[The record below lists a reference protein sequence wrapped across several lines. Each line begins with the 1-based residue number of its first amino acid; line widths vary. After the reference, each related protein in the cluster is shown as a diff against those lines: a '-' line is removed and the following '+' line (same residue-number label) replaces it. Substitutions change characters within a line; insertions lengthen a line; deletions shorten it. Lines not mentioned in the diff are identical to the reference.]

1 MFRRKNKN
9 NQHIIRNTFFKE
21 LLIKLEQY
29 KENARPNSSKLEI
42 LLSVRNLRYIYN
54 KKWENERINNLAI
67 FNDKINT
74 ECNLQTVNFSTNYI
88 NEHDIRKE
96 YVINI
101 LNIYKSYFN
110 ENKNDITMAESE
122 FITQAMNNVIEL
134 YNDFKTRRTNAS
146 KNNKR

>member
-9 NQHIIRNTFFKE
+9 NQHIIRNSFFKE

-29 KENARPNSSKLEI
+29 KENSRPNASKIEI

-110 ENKNDITMAESE
+110 ENKNDITLAESE
-122 FITQAMNNVIEL
+122 FITQAMNNVIKL
-134 YNDFKTRRTNAS
+134 YNDFK
-146 KNNKR
+146 NKEN

>member
-134 YNDFKTRRTNAS
+134 YNDFK
-146 KNNKR
+146 NKEN

>member
-9 NQHIIRNTFFKE
+9 NHNIIRNIFFKE

-29 KENARPNSSKLEI
+29 KENARPNASKTEI
-42 LLSVRNLRYIYN
+42 LLSVRNIRYIYN
-54 KKWENERINNLAI
+54 KKWENERINNLDI

-88 NEHDIRKE
+88 NENDIRKE
-96 YVINI
+96 YVVNI

-110 ENKNDITMAESE
+110 ENRDDITMAESE

-134 YNDFKTRRTNAS
+134 YKDL
-146 KNNKR
+146 NNKEN

>member
-9 NQHIIRNTFFKE
+9 NQNIIRNTFFKE

-29 KENARPNSSKLEI
+29 KENARPNSSKVEI

-74 ECNLQTVNFSTNYI
+74 ECNLKTVDFSTNYI

-96 YVINI
+96 YVVNI
-101 LNIYKSYFN
+101 LNIYKLYFN
-110 ENKNDITMAESE
+110 ENRNDITMAESE

-134 YNDFKTRRTNAS
+134 YNDFK
-146 KNNKR
+146 NKEN

>member
-1 MFRRKNKN
+1 MFRKKNKN
-9 NQHIIRNTFFKE
+9 NQNIIRNIFFKE

-29 KENARPNSSKLEI
+29 KENARPNASKLEI

-74 ECNLQTVNFSTNYI
+74 ECNLQAVNFSTNYI

-96 YVINI
+96 YVVNI

-110 ENKNDITMAESE
+110 ENKNDITLAESE

-134 YNDFKTRRTNAS
+134 YNDLKS
-146 KNNKR
+146 KEK

>member
-9 NQHIIRNTFFKE
+9 NQNIIRNIFFKD

-29 KENARPNSSKLEI
+29 KENARPNASKLEI

-74 ECNLQTVNFSTNYI
+74 ECNLQAVNFSTNYI

-96 YVINI
+96 YVVNI

-110 ENKNDITMAESE
+110 ENKNDITLAESE

-134 YNDFKTRRTNAS
+134 YNDLKS
-146 KNNKR
+146 KEK

>member
-9 NQHIIRNTFFKE
+9 NQNIIRNTFFKE

-29 KENARPNSSKLEI
+29 KENARPNASKIEI
-42 LLSVRNLRYIYN
+42 LLSARNLRYIYN

-88 NEHDIRKE
+88 NENDIRKE

-134 YNDFKTRRTNAS
+134 YNDLR
-146 KNNKR
+146 NKEN

>member
-9 NQHIIRNTFFKE
+9 NQNIIRNIFFKK

-29 KENARPNSSKLEI
+29 KENARPNASKIEI

-74 ECNLQTVNFSTNYI
+74 EYNLQTVNFSTNYI
-88 NEHDIRKE
+88 NEHNIRKE
-96 YVINI
+96 YVVNI

-122 FITQAMNNVIEL
+122 FITQAMNNVIKL
-134 YNDFKTRRTNAS
+134 YNDLKNKENHECFK
-146 KNNKR
+146 K

>member
-9 NQHIIRNTFFKE
+9 NQNIIRNIFFKE

-29 KENARPNSSKLEI
+29 KENVRPNASKLEI

-74 ECNLQTVNFSTNYI
+74 ECNLQAVNFSTNYI

-96 YVINI
+96 YVVNI

-110 ENKNDITMAESE
+110 ENKNDITLAESE

-134 YNDFKTRRTNAS
+134 YNDLKS
-146 KNNKR
+146 KEK

>member
-9 NQHIIRNTFFKE
+9 NQNIIRNIFFKE

-29 KENARPNSSKLEI
+29 KENARPNASKLEI

-74 ECNLQTVNFSTNYI
+74 KCNLQAVNFSTNYI

-96 YVINI
+96 YVVNI

-110 ENKNDITMAESE
+110 ENKNDITLAESE

-134 YNDFKTRRTNAS
+134 YNDLKS
-146 KNNKR
+146 KEK

>member
-9 NQHIIRNTFFKE
+9 NQNIIQNIFFKE

-29 KENARPNSSKLEI
+29 KENARPNASKLEI

-74 ECNLQTVNFSTNYI
+74 ECNLQAVNFSTNYI

-96 YVINI
+96 YVVNI

-110 ENKNDITMAESE
+110 ENKNDITLAESE

-134 YNDFKTRRTNAS
+134 YNDLKS
-146 KNNKR
+146 KEK

>member
-9 NQHIIRNTFFKE
+9 NQNIIRNIFFKE

-29 KENARPNSSKLEI
+29 KENARPNASKLEI

-74 ECNLQTVNFSTNYI
+74 ECNLQAVNFSTNYI
-88 NEHDIRKE
+88 NEHDIRKG
-96 YVINI
+96 YVVNI

-110 ENKNDITMAESE
+110 ENKNDITLAESE

-134 YNDFKTRRTNAS
+134 YNDLKS
-146 KNNKR
+146 KEK

>member
-9 NQHIIRNTFFKE
+9 NQNIIRNIFFKE

-88 NEHDIRKE
+88 NKNDIRKE
-96 YVINI
+96 YVVNI
-101 LNIYKSYFN
+101 LNIYKLYFN

-122 FITQAMNNVIEL
+122 FITQAMNNVIKL
-134 YNDFKTRRTNAS
+134 YNDL
-146 KNNKR
+146 KNKEN

>member
-88 NEHDIRKE
+88 NENDIRKE
-96 YVINI
+96 YVVNI
-101 LNIYKSYFN
+101 LNIYKLYFN

-122 FITQAMNNVIEL
+122 FITQAMNNVIKL
-134 YNDFKTRRTNAS
+134 YNDL
-146 KNNKR
+146 KNKEN

>member
-9 NQHIIRNTFFKE
+9 NQHIMRNTFFKE

-134 YNDFKTRRTNAS
+134 YNDFK
-146 KNNKR
+146 NKEN

>member
-9 NQHIIRNTFFKE
+9 NQNIIRNTFFKD

-29 KENARPNSSKLEI
+29 KENARPNASKLEI

-74 ECNLQTVNFSTNYI
+74 ECNLKTVDFSTNYI

-134 YNDFKTRRTNAS
+134 YNDLKS
-146 KNNKR
+146 KEK

>member
-9 NQHIIRNTFFKE
+9 NQNIIRNTFFKD

-29 KENARPNSSKLEI
+29 KENARPNASKLEI

-74 ECNLQTVNFSTNYI
+74 ECNLQTVKFSTNYI

-96 YVINI
+96 YVVNI

-134 YNDFKTRRTNAS
+134 YNDLKS
-146 KNNKR
+146 KEK

>member
-9 NQHIIRNTFFKE
+9 NQNIIRNTFFKE

-29 KENARPNSSKLEI
+29 KENARPNASKTEI
-42 LLSVRNLRYIYN
+42 LLSVRNIRYIYN
-54 KKWENERINNLAI
+54 KKWENERINNLDI

-74 ECNLQTVNFSTNYI
+74 EYNLQTVSFSTNYI
-88 NEHDIRKE
+88 DENDIRKE
-96 YVINI
+96 YVVNI

-110 ENKNDITMAESE
+110 ENKDDITMAESE

-134 YNDFKTRRTNAS
+134 YKDL
-146 KNNKR
+146 NNKEN

>member
-9 NQHIIRNTFFKE
+9 NQNIIRNIFFKD

-29 KENARPNSSKLEI
+29 KENARPNASKLEI

-74 ECNLQTVNFSTNYI
+74 ECNLKTVDFSTNYI

-96 YVINI
+96 YVVNI
-101 LNIYKSYFN
+101 LNIYKAYFN

-134 YNDFKTRRTNAS
+134 YNDLKS
-146 KNNKR
+146 KEK

>member
-1 MFRRKNKN
+1 MFKRKNKN
-9 NQHIIRNTFFKE
+9 NQNIIRNIFFKD

-29 KENARPNSSKLEI
+29 KENARPNASKLEI

-74 ECNLQTVNFSTNYI
+74 ECNLQTVKFSTNYI

-96 YVINI
+96 YVVNI

-134 YNDFKTRRTNAS
+134 YNDLKS
-146 KNNKR
+146 KEK

>member
-9 NQHIIRNTFFKE
+9 NQNIIRNIFFKE

-29 KENARPNSSKLEI
+29 KENARPNASKLEI

-74 ECNLQTVNFSTNYI
+74 ECNLQAVNFPTNYI

-110 ENKNDITMAESE
+110 ENKNDITLAESE
-122 FITQAMNNVIEL
+122 FITQAMNNVIKL
-134 YNDFKTRRTNAS
+134 YNDFK
-146 KNNKR
+146 NKEN

>member
-9 NQHIIRNTFFKE
+9 NQNIIRNIFFKD

-29 KENARPNSSKLEI
+29 KENARPNASKLEI

-74 ECNLQTVNFSTNYI
+74 ECNLKTVDFSTNYI

-96 YVINI
+96 YVVNI
-101 LNIYKSYFN
+101 LNIYKAYFN

-134 YNDFKTRRTNAS
+134 YKDL
-146 KNNKR
+146 NNKEK

>member
-54 KKWENERINNLAI
+54 KKWENERINDLAI

-74 ECNLQTVNFSTNYI
+74 ECNLKTVDFSTNYI

-96 YVINI
+96 YVVNI

-134 YNDFKTRRTNAS
+134 YNDFK
-146 KNNKR
+146 NKEN

>member
-9 NQHIIRNTFFKE
+9 NQNIIRNIFFKE

-29 KENARPNSSKLEI
+29 KENARPNASKLEI

-74 ECNLQTVNFSTNYI
+74 ECNLQAINFSTNYI

-96 YVINI
+96 YVVNI

-110 ENKNDITMAESE
+110 ENKNDITLAESE

-134 YNDFKTRRTNAS
+134 YNDLKS
-146 KNNKR
+146 KEK

>member
-9 NQHIIRNTFFKE
+9 NQNIIRNIFFKD

-29 KENARPNSSKLEI
+29 KENARPNASKLEI

-74 ECNLQTVNFSTNYI
+74 ECNLKTVDFSTNYI

-101 LNIYKSYFN
+101 LNIYKAYFN

-134 YNDFKTRRTNAS
+134 YKDL
-146 KNNKR
+146 NNKEK

>member
-9 NQHIIRNTFFKE
+9 NQNIIRNIFFKE

-29 KENARPNSSKLEI
+29 KENARPNASKLEI

-74 ECNLQTVNFSTNYI
+74 ECNLQAVNFSTNYI

-96 YVINI
+96 YVVNI

-110 ENKNDITMAESE
+110 ENKNDITLAESE
-122 FITQAMNNVIEL
+122 FITQAMNNVIKL
-134 YNDFKTRRTNAS
+134 YNDFK
-146 KNNKR
+146 NKEN

>member
-1 MFRRKNKN
+1 MTS
-9 NQHIIRNTFFKE
+9 RNIFFKE
-21 LLIKLEQY
+21 FLIKLEQY
-29 KENARPNSSKLEI
+29 KENARPNASKLEI

-74 ECNLQTVNFSTNYI
+74 ECNLQAVNFSTNYI

-96 YVINI
+96 YVVNI

-110 ENKNDITMAESE
+110 ENKNDITLAESE

-134 YNDFKTRRTNAS
+134 YNDFK
-146 KNNKR
+146 NKEN

>member
-9 NQHIIRNTFFKE
+9 NQNIIRNIFFKE

-29 KENARPNSSKLEI
+29 KENARPNASKLEI

-74 ECNLQTVNFSTNYI
+74 ECNLKTVDFSTNYI

-96 YVINI
+96 YVVNI

-110 ENKNDITMAESE
+110 ENKNDITLAESE
-122 FITQAMNNVIEL
+122 FITQAMNNVIKL
-134 YNDFKTRRTNAS
+134 YNDFK
-146 KNNKR
+146 NKEN

>member
-9 NQHIIRNTFFKE
+9 NQNIIRNIFFKD

-29 KENARPNSSKLEI
+29 KENARPNASKLEI

-74 ECNLQTVNFSTNYI
+74 ECNLQTVKFSTNYI

-96 YVINI
+96 YVVNI
-101 LNIYKSYFN
+101 LNIYKAYFN

-122 FITQAMNNVIEL
+122 FITQAINNVIEL
-134 YNDFKTRRTNAS
+134 YNDLKS
-146 KNNKR
+146 KEK

>member
-9 NQHIIRNTFFKE
+9 NQNIIRNIFFKE

-29 KENARPNSSKLEI
+29 KENARPNASKLEI

-88 NEHDIRKE
+88 DENDIRKE
-96 YVINI
+96 YVVNI

-110 ENKNDITMAESE
+110 ENKDDITMAESE

-134 YNDFKTRRTNAS
+134 YKDL
-146 KNNKR
+146 NNKEN

>member
-9 NQHIIRNTFFKE
+9 NQNIIRNIFFKE

-29 KENARPNSSKLEI
+29 KENARPNASKLEI

-74 ECNLQTVNFSTNYI
+74 ECNLQTVNFFTNYI

-110 ENKNDITMAESE
+110 ENKNDITLAESE
-122 FITQAMNNVIEL
+122 FITQAMNNVIKL
-134 YNDFKTRRTNAS
+134 YNDFK
-146 KNNKR
+146 NKEN

>member
-9 NQHIIRNTFFKE
+9 NQNIIRNIFFKE

-29 KENARPNSSKLEI
+29 KENARPNASKLEI

-54 KKWENERINNLAI
+54 KKWENEKINNLAI

-74 ECNLQTVNFSTNYI
+74 ECNLQAVNFSTNYI

-96 YVINI
+96 YVVNI

-110 ENKNDITMAESE
+110 ENKNDITLAESE

-134 YNDFKTRRTNAS
+134 YNDLKS
-146 KNNKR
+146 KEK

>member
-9 NQHIIRNTFFKE
+9 NQHIIRNIFFKE

-88 NEHDIRKE
+88 NENDIRKE
-96 YVINI
+96 YVVNI
-101 LNIYKSYFN
+101 LNIYKLYFN

-122 FITQAMNNVIEL
+122 FITQAMNNVIKL
-134 YNDFKTRRTNAS
+134 YNDL
-146 KNNKR
+146 KNKEN